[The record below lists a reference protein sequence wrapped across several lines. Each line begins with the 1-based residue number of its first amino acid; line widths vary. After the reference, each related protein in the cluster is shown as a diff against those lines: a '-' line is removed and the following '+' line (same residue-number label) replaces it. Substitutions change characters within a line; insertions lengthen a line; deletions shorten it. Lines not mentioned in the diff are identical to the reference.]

1 MEFNDKKIVITGAS
15 SGIGLELLKELA
27 AVPGTQIAGVARHTD
42 AIAELGLPGVTA
54 LSYDMSGPG
63 HIDAMLGEA
72 LRLLGRIDV
81 FFANA
86 GFAYYGEANTA
97 DWTRTQDI
105 FAVNTYAPIYT
116 LQRCV

>member
-54 LSYDMSGPG
+54 LSYDMSSPWTYRRNARRSPPAIGTDRHFLPTR
-63 HIDAMLGEA
+63 A
-72 LRLLGRIDV
+72 LLITGKPI
-81 FFANA
+81 A
-86 GFAYYGEANTA
+86 A

-105 FAVNTYAPIYT
+105 
-116 LQRCV
+116 LR